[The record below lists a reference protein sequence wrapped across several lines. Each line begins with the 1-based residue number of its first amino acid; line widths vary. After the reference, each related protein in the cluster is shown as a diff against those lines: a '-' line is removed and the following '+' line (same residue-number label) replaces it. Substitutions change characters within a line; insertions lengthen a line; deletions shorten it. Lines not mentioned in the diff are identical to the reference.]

1 MENPKAQK
9 IFEVLTKAYPN
20 ARCELDYNSNFE
32 LLVATVLSAQC
43 TDKRV
48 NIVTKELF
56 KLANTPIAMLE
67 LGQSAL
73 EKIIRSCGFFR
84 EKSKNILA
92 LSNDLVAKYNGE
104 VPSTLEELTALKGV
118 GRKTANVVL
127 SEAFGQNTIAVDTHV
142 FRVSRRLGFSEG
154 KTPLAIEKDLM
165 EVFKENASKM
175 HQLLIFHG
183 RYCCKSLNPN
193 CSGCP
198 VEDCKLMRNDK

>member
-1 MENPKAQK
+1 MESSKAKK

-20 ARCELDYNSNFE
+20 ARCELDYSSNFE

-48 NIVTKELF
+48 NIVTTELF
-56 KLANTPIAMLE
+56 KLANTPMAMVE

-73 EKIIRSCGFFR
+73 EKIIRSCGFYR

-154 KTPLAIEKDLM
+154 KTPLAVEKDLM
-165 EVFKENASKM
+165 ELFKENASKM

-183 RYCCKSLNPN
+183 RYCCKSLKPM
-193 CSGCP
+193 CGKCAVRDGCYF
-198 VEDCKLMRNDK
+198 EK